1 MADKPLISAK
11 TMGSLRALDARAMP
25 DAGTLERPGAKVPNG
40 RGGTTVSPATT
51 RAIVGRF
58 AEGTGDG
65 VGQQEPLEET
75 EGELRRRGA
84 TARYNVAVGEDVRET
99 DALLIFGLR
108 YQVVYAPPPS
118 AYSSSRLVGLKL
130 DGPAA

>member
-1 MADKPLISAK
+1 MAGKPLISTR
-11 TMGSLRALDARAMP
+11 TMRSLRALDERAMP
-25 DAGTLERPGAKVPNG
+25 DAGVIERRGPDVPNG
-40 RGGTTVSPATT
+40 RGTVIPGSLTT

-58 AEGTGDG
+58 SEGTGDG
-65 VGQQEPLEET
+65 VGQQEPLEDE
-75 EGELRRRGA
+75 ESELRRRGA
-84 TARYNVAVGEDVRET
+84 TARYKVAVGEDVRES
-99 DALLIFGLR
+99 DAIVLFDLR